1 MTIKRIGILSAGKVM
16 AMLYALMIF
25 IFGAVFVCIS
35 VVAGMIGAVATESGE
50 VMAVTMFGN
59 VFIALGFMVLGPIVY
74 GLLAGLMGM
83 LMAFFYNM
91 VASMVGGLK
100 VDIE

>member
-25 IFGAVFVCIS
+25 IFGAIFVCMS
-35 VVAGMIGAVATESGE
+35 VVVGMFGVLGTESSE
-50 VMAVTMFGN
+50 MMAVTLFGN
-59 VFIALGFMVLGPIVY
+59 VFIALGVMVFGPIVY

-83 LMAFFYNM
+83 LLAFFYNL
-91 VASMVGGLK
+91 VAGMVGGLE